1 MLIGC
6 LNWSCLL
13 CLVIFYT
20 PDLVLKYIRRL
31 KTSSS
36 AGPDGLPAVFYKE
49 TGCLIALPLSMIFN
63 FSLQEGVI
71 PDVWK
76 LASVVPVFKK
86 GQPGD
91 PGNYRPISLT
101 CIACKLMECG
111 IKDTLM
117 LFMINCGILNASQHG
132 FMMNKS
138 TTTQLLEC
146 NFDWNVAIKNKHNVD
161 VVYLDFAKA
170 FDSVVHSKLVAK
182 LRSYGVSEMILRWID
197 AFLSNRFQYVCIDSC
212 VSGLCSVI
220 SGVPQGSVLGPV
232 LFIVYVNDISD
243 CIVPNVTV
251 KLFADDTKLYT
262 VISKNIDNCAQLQL
276 CLDSIAS
283 WAEHWQLKLSP
294 KKCAVMHITPKRAN
308 AAAAAEYTIGCVT
321 LPVVDQFT
329 DLGVSYDNHLCFSS
343 HIDKIVSKASSRAR
357 LILKCFCSRD
367 SVLLTRAYCTYVRPL
382 LEFSSVI
389 WSPHTKKDIDRIES
403 VQRKFTKAVYN
414 LRGCTYE
421 ERMLN
426 LGLDSLLCRR
436 IKADLILCYKMLHGL
451 VYIDPACSVVP
462 SQYVYTRGH
471 SAKLVKFCVATD
483 KDKYFFTHRV
493 VNVWNALPDFI
504 VSSSSLDSFKRKLHE
519 FDLSVFTSS

>member
-1 MLIGC
+1 MLF
-6 LNWSCLL
+6 L
-13 CLVIFYT
+13 
-20 PDLVLKYIRRL
+20 
-31 KTSSS
+31 TS
-36 AGPDGLPAVFYKE
+36 G
-49 TGCLIALPLSMIFN
+49 N
-63 FSLQEGVI
+63 F
-71 PDVWK
+71 
-76 LASVVPVFKK
+76 ASVVPVFKK
-86 GQPGD
+86 GQSGD
-91 PGNYRPISLT
+91 PCNYRPISLT

-111 IKDTLM
+111 VKDTM
-117 LFMINCGILNASQHG
+117 LTFLKNCGILNASQHG
-132 FMMNKS
+132 FMMSKS

-146 NFDWNVAIKNKHNVD
+146 NFDWNAAIKNKHGVD

-170 FDSVVHSKLVAK
+170 FDSVVHSKLIVK
-182 LRSYGVSEMILRWID
+182 LRSYGVSDMILRWID
-197 AFLSNRFQYVCIDSC
+197 AFLSNRFQYVRIDSC

-243 CIVPNVTV
+243 CIASNVTV

-262 VISKNIDNCAQLQL
+262 VITKDDDNCAQLQHS
-276 CLDSIAS
+276 LDSIAS

-294 KKCAVMHITPKRAN
+294 KKCAVMHITPRRPN
-308 AAAAAEYTIGCVT
+308 VAAADYTIGCVT

-329 DLGVSYDNHLCFSS
+329 DLGVSYDNHLRFSC

-389 WSPHTKKDIDRIES
+389 WSPHTKKDINRIES
-403 VQRKFTKAVYN
+403 VQRKFTRAVCN

-421 ERMLN
+421 ERLLN

-451 VYIDPACSVVP
+451 IYIGATCSIVP
-462 SQYVYTRGH
+462 SQTAFTRGH
-471 SAKLVKFCVATD
+471 SSKLVKFCVATD
-483 KDKYFFTHRV
+483 RDKYFFTHRV
-493 VNVWNALPDFI
+493 VSVWNTLPDYI
-504 VSSSSLDSFKRKLHE
+504 VSSSSLDSFKRKLKN
-519 FDLSVFTSS
+519 FYLSEFTSP